1 MLFHIR
7 AWRGGGLINSL
18 RNKNNVLPFPVKM
31 DATLLEFRQVISE
44 LIILEAQTLKMLEE
58 IDLVDDHVSVLMDRR
73 DELLEDLRRKELIH
87 LAMEVVEKRHDN

>member
-1 MLFHIR
+1 M
-7 AWRGGGLINSL
+7 S
-18 RNKNNVLPFPVKM
+18 NKNNVLPFPVKM